1 MTWLRRHFGVIF
13 LFILGVIFD
22 SFWESFWESFW
33 RWDEVVPVSLVEVG
47 LRCLTVPAVDNE
59 RGN

>member
-22 SFWESFWESFW
+22 SFWESFW
-33 RWDEVVPVSLVEVG
+33 RWDEVMPVSLVEVG

-59 RGN
+59 RRN